1 MPTKQEKKILVVED
15 ERPMAHALDL
25 KLTHEGFTV
34 TVAYNGEEAL
44 KAMEETSFDMV
55 MLDLMMPKLDGF
67 GVLEAM
73 KVRNYKWPAIV
84 LSNLS
89 QSEDEKRAR
98 DLGANK
104 FFVKSNTPI
113 MRIVDYAK
121 EILRG

>member
-1 MPTKQEKKILVVED
+1 MPTKKIKKILVVED
-15 ERPMAHALDL
+15 ERPMARALEL
-25 KLTHEGFTV
+25 KLTHEGFEV
-34 TVAYNGEEAL
+34 VVAYNGEEAL
-44 KAMEETSFDMV
+44 DALGKNTFDMV
-55 MLDLMMPKLDGF
+55 MLDIMMPKLDGF
-67 GVLEAM
+67 GVLEQM
-73 KVRNYKWPAIV
+73 KVKNYSMPAIV